1 LDVKDNP
8 VPPSC
13 LNVSYINVDTK
24 PELEISLNSGLLN
37 PEFSLKNKVKLF
49 IRLITKEGIVDL
61 TPKAIQLEAFPFNQ
75 SIDDVQNVVGLIVLY
90 NVLNDH
96 DEQVGRFNRIY
107 YGKDLKG
114 IETPYFDA
122 LWHYY
127 RANPLSFIL
136 DDSQSGIFGN
146 INELCA
152 DFITSFQNGKV
163 TGTPEVIDYNDFKI
177 IILSD
182 KGVTLDEIQ
191 LNDNHEFYYAK
202 LNPDQAYYVCVIYQI
217 ELIDSWKAERKKKSK
232 VHHISPATIVYN
244 QNQDKIPAL
253 VLTALKPYLKNQNN
267 WDIPL
272 ESYTREAL
280 FRFQTSN
287 PNKYKKTVSQDHPII
302 LDATLG
308 F

>member
-1 LDVKDNP
+1 V
-8 VPPSC
+8 C
-13 LNVSYINVDTK
+13 
-24 PELEISLNSGLLN
+24 
-37 PEFSLKNKVKLF
+37 
-49 IRLITKEGIVDL
+49 
-61 TPKAIQLEAFPFNQ
+61 
-75 SIDDVQNVVGLIVLY
+75 
-90 NVLNDH
+90 
-96 DEQVGRFNRIY
+96 

-136 DDSQSGIFGN
+136 NDNQSGIFGN
-146 INELCA
+146 IDDLCA
-152 DFITSFQNGKV
+152 DFITSYQNGTV
-163 TGTPEVIDYNDFKI
+163 TGSPEDIDYKDFKI

-182 KGVTLDEIQ
+182 KGVALDKIQ
-191 LNDNHEFYYAK
+191 LNDKHEFYYSK
-202 LNPDQAYYVCVIYQI
+202 LNPNQAYYVCVIYKI
-217 ELIDSWKAERKKKSK
+217 ELIDSWKSERRKINK

-244 QNQDKIPAL
+244 QNQDKVPAS
-253 VLTALKPYLKNQNN
+253 VLTALKPYLSNKNK
-267 WDIPL
+267 WDIPM

-287 PNKYKKTVSQDHPII
+287 PNKYKKTVSQDYPII